1 MKSRLYV
8 NEYCNPKIIE
18 YFDYDLI
25 KCGNNKLYRFTLEE
39 EEYYKL
45 KRSLGFFGFDDSIVS
60 LFGRKFG
67 YYGDWKLLK
76 EYLDNKEIKYEYKV
90 ITLTREKRM
99 MVQKEQFGLRER
111 ARISSYIRYG
121 LSADEIMNYLNE
133 YEYQM
138 YLKMKEENDLVAGDS
153 EYYCEHDYYQL
164 EERN

>member
-67 YYGDWKLLK
+67 YYGDWKALK
-76 EYLDNKEIKYEYKV
+76 
-90 ITLTREKRM
+90 
-99 MVQKEQFGLRER
+99 
-111 ARISSYIRYG
+111 
-121 LSADEIMNYLNE
+121 
-133 YEYQM
+133 
-138 YLKMKEENDLVAGDS
+138 
-153 EYYCEHDYYQL
+153 
-164 EERN
+164 